1 MLNCIQPKTPPFPL
15 DNFGQSPCLPSHVFW
30 EQIPSPPCRSSDI
43 DGELFKI
50 LIICNVGV
58 YRLADDFGAF
68 LAVLLDPFG
77 VFIFGALG
85 LFLLVPIYISL
96 RPGSKMDEQMLMS
109 GRYRAYMLAGF
120 EVTAIH
126 CVVMEPRLRW
136 NSKSARLYQ
145 IER

>member
-1 MLNCIQPKTPPFPL
+1 M
-15 DNFGQSPCLPSHVFW
+15 FW

-43 DGELFKI
+43 DGELFEI

-77 VFIFGALG
+77 VFIFDALE
-85 LFLLVPIYISL
+85 LFLLVPIYISV
-96 RPGSKMDEQMLMS
+96 RSGSEMDEQMLMS

-126 CVVMEPRLRW
+126 GVVMEARLRW